1 MCTFKINKAMDL
13 TTYRDTK
20 ERGAMRRLAERAQ
33 LRPTYLSH
41 IVCGRRGLS
50 WEMAERIAA
59 ADESGELRVEDI
71 LRGNADARKAFVERH
86 RSP

>member
-1 MCTFKINKAMDL
+1 
-13 TTYRDTK
+13 
-20 ERGAMRRLAERAQ
+20 MRRLAERAQ

-59 ADESGELRVEDI
+59 AVPDRWRSWVV
-71 LRGNADARKAFVERH
+71 RGLN
-86 RSP
+86 RSPLEALLAAAG